1 MVATEWFRTD
11 VAQALIAQNTNL
23 ERGLAAE
30 VVDERRQIYGRNLL
44 TVRAGKGP
52 LIRFL
57 LQFHQPLIYVL
68 LIAAAVTVWLKEPV
82 DASVIL
88 GVVLLNAIIGFVQES
103 RAIQAISALA
113 KSIVTETTVI
123 RDGLRQRLAS
133 EDLVPGDI
141 VVLLGSRNGYVSEA
155 TIANR

>member
-1 MVATEWFRTD
+1 MNDDKEPVSSNDWFRLEID
-11 VAQALIAQNTNL
+11 QALVALGTTQD
-23 ERGLAAE
+23 RGLTTQE
-30 VVDERRQIYGRNLL
+30 VADRRQKYGPNLL

-52 LIRFL
+52 FIRFL

-68 LIAAAVTVWLKEPV
+68 LIAAAVTAWLKEPV

-113 KSIVTETTVI
+113 KSIVTEATVI
-123 RDGLRQRLAS
+123 RDGLRQRLDS
-133 EDLVPGDI
+133 VDLVPGTSWYWQLEI
-141 VVLLGSRNGYVSEA
+141 KSRP
-155 TIANR
+155 I